1 MVISPLLFWAACLV
15 FGAAAGF
22 VVSEL
27 WSLRDVFGGMFEDG
41 AGRRFNK
48 NNEKK

>member
-1 MVISPLLFWAACLV
+1 MVISLWLFYAACLI
-15 FGAAAGF
+15 FGIALGYLAA
-22 VVSEL
+22 EL

-48 NNEKK
+48 NNKKK